1 MFKSS
6 FLVIFFS
13 FSFSATVL
21 PDGFVDLQKIIPD
34 IVVDLRYFSKD
45 NFVGERIDGYES
57 KKCVISIDAAL
68 ALSAIQKAL
77 KSQGYGLKIFDAYRP
92 QQAVN
97 HFVRW
102 AKNIE
107 DTKMKSIYYPEVE
120 KKVLFEEGYI
130 SARSGHTRGS
140 TVDLTIIYLS
150 GNKKGQEVDMGTHW
164 DFFSPRSWPSSDD
177 VDSSQKS
184 NRLFLQKIMSD
195 HGFRPYQEEWWHFT
209 LRNEPF
215 PETYFDFPIK

>member
-1 MFKSS
+1 MFKLS

-13 FSFSATVL
+13 FSFPATVL
-21 PDGFVDLQKIIPD
+21 PDGFVDLQKIVPD

-45 NFVGERIDGYES
+45 NFVGQRIDGYES
-57 KKCVISIDAAL
+57 NKCIISIKAAI

-77 KSQGYGLKIFDAYRP
+77 KSQGYGLKLFDAYRP

-102 AKNIE
+102 AKHLD

-120 KKVLFEEGYI
+120 KKVLFKEGYI

-164 DFFSPRSWPSSDD
+164 DFFSPRSWPSSNE
-177 VDSSQKS
+177 VDSTQKS
-184 NRLFLQKIMSD
+184 NRLFLQKIMAD
-195 HGFRPYQEEWWHFT
+195 HGFRPYKEEWWHFT